1 VTESSDEDTRPL
13 TILLGC
19 DTFAPDVNGAAR
31 FAERLAAGLV
41 ERGHTVHVIA
51 PSRSAFRTGE
61 WDETHAGA
69 RLRMHRLF
77 SLRWYP
83 QEWLRFM
90 MPWTMERNAGRILDR
105 IKPDAVHF
113 QSHFVVG
120 RGLSLAAR
128 SRGIRVIATNHT
140 MPENMIEYTTVP
152 KPLQPL
158 LLRWAWRDAT
168 KILKRADA
176 VTTPTRRAADYLEEA
191 TGISGVHA
199 IGNGVRV
206 SDYTADFEH
215 RGARIVF
222 VGRVTSE
229 KRIDVLLRAVALL
242 PASVDWRLEIV
253 GDGDQRHHLE
263 RLAAQLG
270 IADRVAFAGLVS
282 DEELKTAYTRADVLA
297 MPSTAELQ
305 SIVTMEAM
313 SSGLPVVA
321 ADAMALPHLVHDGQ
335 NGYLFRPDDPHDLAQ
350 KLERILTLP
359 DEEFRRMKRA
369 SLRLIQAHDI
379 ERTLTTFEC
388 LYRGKP
394 VTDPVTEF
402 DPEAEAPSE
411 DESGSAERHD
421 NPVAEGR

>member
-1 VTESSDEDTRPL
+1 VTDPSDEETKPL

-31 FAERLAAGLV
+31 FAERLAARLV
-41 ERGHTVHVIA
+41 ARGHTVHVIA
-51 PSRSAFRTGE
+51 PSRTAFRTGE
-61 WDETHAGA
+61 WDEMHAGA

-83 QEWLRFM
+83 HEWLRFM
-90 MPWTMERNAGRILDR
+90 MPWTMRRNAGRILDVV
-105 IKPDAVHF
+105 KPDAVHF

-128 SRGIRVIATNHT
+128 ERGIRVIATNHT

-152 KPLQPL
+152 KILQPVL
-158 LLRWAWRDAT
+158 LKWAWKDAADV
-168 KILKRADA
+168 LKRADA

-191 TGISGVHA
+191 TGIAGIHA

-206 SDYTADFEH
+206 DDYTPDFEH
-215 RGARIVF
+215 RGNRIVF

-229 KRIDVLLRAVALL
+229 KRIDVLVRAVALL
-242 PASVDWRLEIV
+242 PKSLDWQLEIV

-270 IADRVAFAGLVS
+270 VAGRVSFPGLVS
-282 DEELKTAYTRADVLA
+282 DAELKKAYTRADILA

-321 ADAMALPHLVHDGQ
+321 ADAMALPHLVHDGE
-335 NGYLFRPDDPHDLAQ
+335 NGYLFRPDDAQDLAD

-359 DEEFRRMKRA
+359 DDEFRRMKRA
-369 SLRLIQAHDI
+369 SLRLIQPHDI
-379 ERTLTTFEC
+379 EWTLSAFEC

-394 VTDPVTEF
+394 VTDPVTEI
-402 DPEAEAPSE
+402 DSD
-411 DESGSAERHD
+411 DENHD
-421 NPVAEGR
+421 DPVAEGR

>member
-1 VTESSDEDTRPL
+1 M
-13 TILLGC
+13 GC

-51 PSRSAFRTGE
+51 PSQTVFRTGH

-69 RLRMHRLF
+69 RLHMHRLF

-83 QEWLRFM
+83 HPWLRYM
-90 MPWTMERNAGRILDR
+90 MPWTIRRNTSRILDQ

-120 RGLSLAAR
+120 RGLSVTAR
-128 SRGIRVIATNHT
+128 SRGIRVVATNHT
-140 MPENMIEYTTVP
+140 MPENMIEHTTLP
-152 KPLQPL
+152 KFMQPAL
-158 LLRWAWRDAT
+158 LKWAWWDAT

-191 TGISGVHA
+191 TGITGVHA

-206 SDYTADFEH
+206 SDYTPDFEH
-215 RGARIVF
+215 RGSRIVF
-222 VGRVTSE
+222 VGRITGE
-229 KRIDVLLRAVALL
+229 KRLEVLVHAVALL
-242 PASVDWRLEIV
+242 PKSLDWSLEIV
-253 GDGDQRHHLE
+253 GDGEQRHHLE

-270 IADRVAFAGLVS
+270 VGERVTLAGLVS
-282 DEELKTAYTRADVLA
+282 DAELKQAYTRADVLA

-321 ADAMALPHLVHDGQ
+321 ADAMALPHLVHDGE
-335 NGYLFRPDDPHDLAQ
+335 NGFLFRPDDAQDLAA
-350 KLERILTLP
+350 KLEKILTLP
-359 DEEFRRMKRA
+359 DEEFTRMKKA

-394 VTDPVTEF
+394 VVDPVTE
-402 DPEAEAPSE
+402 E
-411 DESGSAERHD
+411 
-421 NPVAEGR
+421 VTEGR

>member
-1 VTESSDEDTRPL
+1 VTDSSDAHSQPL

-41 ERGHTVHVIA
+41 GRGHTVHVIA
-51 PSRSAFRTGE
+51 PSRSAFRTGA
-61 WDETHAGA
+61 WDETHEGA
-69 RLRMHRLF
+69 RLHMHRLF

-83 QEWLRFM
+83 HEWLRFM
-90 MPWTMERNAGRILDR
+90 MPWTMRRNAGRILDE

-140 MPENMIEYTTVP
+140 MPENMIEHTTVP

-158 LLRWAWRDAT
+158 LLKWAWRDAAE
-168 KILKRADA
+168 ILRRADA

-206 SDYTADFEH
+206 GDYTPDFEH
-215 RGARIVF
+215 RGNRIVF
-222 VGRVTSE
+222 VGRVTGE
-229 KRIDVLLRAVALL
+229 KRLEVLVRAVALL
-242 PASVDWRLEIV
+242 PKTLDWSLEIV
-253 GDGDQRHHLE
+253 GDGEQRHHLE

-270 IADRVAFAGLVS
+270 VGERVSFAGLVS
-282 DEELKTAYTRADVLA
+282 DADLKKAYTRADVLA

-321 ADAMALPHLVHDGQ
+321 ADAMALPHLVHDGE
-335 NGYLFRPDDPHDLAQ
+335 NGYLFRPDDAQDLAQ

-359 DEEFRRMKRA
+359 DDEFRRMKKA
-369 SLRLIQAHDI
+369 SLRLIQVHDI

-388 LYRGKP
+388 LYRGEPVVDP
-394 VTDPVTEF
+394 VTDLDT
-402 DPEAEAPSE
+402 
-411 DESGSAERHD
+411 DERRDDS
-421 NPVAEGR
+421 VAEGR

>member
-1 VTESSDEDTRPL
+1 MTDSSDEHSQPL

-51 PSRSAFRTGE
+51 PSTTAFKTGE
-61 WDETHAGA
+61 WDETHEGA
-69 RLRMHRLF
+69 RLHMHRLF

-83 QEWLRFM
+83 HPWLRYM
-90 MPWTMERNAGRILDR
+90 MPWTIRRNTSRILDQV
-105 IKPDAVHF
+105 KPDAVHF

-120 RGLSLAAR
+120 RGLAETAR
-128 SRGIRVIATNHT
+128 ARGIRVVATNHT
-140 MPENMIEYTTVP
+140 MPENMIEHTTLP
-152 KPLQPL
+152 KPLQPIL
-158 LLRWAWRDAT
+158 LKWAWRDAV

-191 TGISGVHA
+191 TGIAGIHA

-206 SDYTADFEH
+206 ADYTPDFEH
-215 RGARIVF
+215 RGNRIVF
-222 VGRVTSE
+222 VGRITGE
-229 KRIDVLLRAVALL
+229 KRLEVLVRAVALL
-242 PASVDWRLEIV
+242 PKSLDWTLEIV
-253 GDGDQRHHLE
+253 GDGEQLHHLE

-270 IADRVAFAGLVS
+270 VGQRVEFAGLVS
-282 DEELKTAYTRADVLA
+282 DADLKKAYTRADVLA

-321 ADAMALPHLVHDGQ
+321 ADAMALPHLVHDGE
-335 NGYLFRPDDPHDLAQ
+335 NGYLFRPDDARDLAR

-359 DEEFRRMKRA
+359 DEEFRRMKKA
-369 SLRLIQAHDI
+369 SLRLIQVHDI
-379 ERTLTTFEC
+379 ERTLSTFEC
-388 LYRGKP
+388 LYRGNP
-394 VTDPVTEF
+394 VVDPVTELDSDDENHG
-402 DPEAEAPSE
+402 DP
-411 DESGSAERHD
+411 
-421 NPVAEGR
+421 VTEGR

>member
-1 VTESSDEDTRPL
+1 VTDSSDERLQPL

-51 PSRSAFRTGE
+51 PATSVFRTGE
-61 WDETHAGA
+61 WEETHEGA
-69 RLRMHRLF
+69 RLKMHRLF

-90 MPWTMERNAGRILDR
+90 MPWTMRRNAGRILDE

-140 MPENMIEYTTVP
+140 MPENMVEHTTVP
-152 KPLQPL
+152 KPLQPV

-168 KILKRADA
+168 QILKRADA

-191 TGISGVHA
+191 TGITGVHA

-206 SDYTADFEH
+206 SDYTPDFEH
-215 RGARIVF
+215 RGNCIVF
-222 VGRVTSE
+222 VGRVASE
-229 KRIDVLLRAVALL
+229 KRLEVLVRAVALL
-242 PASVDWRLEIV
+242 PKGLDWSLEIV
-253 GDGDQRHHLE
+253 GDGEQRHQLE
-263 RLAAQLG
+263 RLAAQLQVD
-270 IADRVAFAGLVS
+270 DRVRFAGAVS
-282 DEELKTAYTRADVLA
+282 DAELKDAYTRSDVLA

-305 SIVTMEAM
+305 SLVTMEAM

-321 ADAMALPHLVHDGQ
+321 ADAMALPHLVHDGE
-335 NGYLFRPDDPHDLAQ
+335 NGYLFRPDDPHDLAR

-359 DEEFRRMKRA
+359 DEEFRRMKKA
-369 SLRLIQAHDI
+369 SLRLIRAHDI

-394 VTDPVTEF
+394 VVDPVT
-402 DPEAEAPSE
+402 DLDAD
-411 DESGSAERHD
+411 DESHGD
-421 NPVAEGR
+421 TVTEGR

>member
-1 VTESSDEDTRPL
+1 VTDSSDAHTKPL

-19 DTFAPDVNGAAR
+19 DTFAPDVNGAAK

-51 PSRSAFRTGE
+51 PSRTVFKTGE
-61 WDETHAGA
+61 WDELHAGA

-83 QEWLRFM
+83 HDWLRYM
-90 MPWTMERNAGRILDR
+90 MPWTIRRNVARILDDVQ
-105 IKPDAVHF
+105 PDAVHF

-120 RGLSLAAR
+120 RGLSQEAR
-128 SRGIRVIATNHT
+128 ARGIRLVATNHT
-140 MPENMIEYTTVP
+140 MPENMIEHTTLP
-152 KPLQPL
+152 KFLQPL
-158 LLRWAWRDAT
+158 LVKWAWWDAG

-176 VTTPTRRAADYLEEA
+176 VTTPTRRAAEYLEEA
-191 TGISGVHA
+191 IDIHGVHA

-206 SDYTADFEH
+206 SDYTPRMEP
-215 RGARIVF
+215 RSSNRIVF
-222 VGRVTSE
+222 VGRVTGE

-242 PASVDWRLEIV
+242 PESVDWELEIV

-263 RLAAQLG
+263 RLAGQLG
-270 IADRVAFAGLVS
+270 IAEKVTFAGLVS
-282 DEELKTAYTRADVLA
+282 DEALKQAYTRADVLA

-321 ADAMALPHLVHDGQ
+321 ADAMALPHLVHDGE
-335 NGYLFRPDDPHDLAQ
+335 NGYLFRPDDPQDLAA

-359 DEEFRRMKRA
+359 EDDFRRMKRA

-379 ERTLTTFEC
+379 EWTLTTFEC

-394 VTDPVTEF
+394 VVDPVTEF
-402 DPEAEAPSE
+402 DSE
-411 DESGSAERHD
+411 DETHD
-421 NPVAEGR
+421 DTVTEGR

>member
-1 VTESSDEDTRPL
+1 MRKSDVPEPSDTPARPL

-51 PSRSAFRTGE
+51 PSRTIFKTGE
-61 WDETHAGA
+61 WDELHEGV

-83 QEWLRFM
+83 HPWLRYM
-90 MPWTMERNAGRILDR
+90 MPWTIRRNTARILDEV
-105 IKPDAVHF
+105 KPDAVHF

-120 RGLSLAAR
+120 RGLSVTAPE
-128 SRGIRVIATNHT
+128 RGIRVIATNHT
-140 MPENMIEYTTVP
+140 MPQNMIEHTQVP
-152 KPLQPL
+152 RFLQPL
-158 LLRWAWRDAT
+158 LVKWAWWDEG

-176 VTTPTRRAADYLEEA
+176 VTTPTRRAADYLEDA
-191 TGISGVHA
+191 TGIRGVHA

-206 SDYTADFEH
+206 DDYTPRWDG
-215 RGARIVF
+215 RGNRIVF
-222 VGRVTSE
+222 VGRLTNE
-229 KRIDVLLRAVALL
+229 KRLEVLFRAVAQL
-242 PASVDWRLEIV
+242 PASLDWQLEIV
-253 GDGDQRHHLE
+253 GDGEQRHHLD
-263 RLAAQLG
+263 RLAQQLG
-270 IADRVAFAGLVS
+270 IAERVVFPGLVS
-282 DEELKTAYTRADVLA
+282 DEELKAAYTRADVLA

-321 ADAMALPHLVHDGQ
+321 ADAMALPHLVHDGE
-335 NGYLFRPDDPHDLAQ
+335 NGYLFRPDDIEDLAA
-350 KLERILTLP
+350 KLERLLTLP
-359 DEEFRRMKRA
+359 DAEFTGMKRA

-388 LYRGKP
+388 LYRGEP
-394 VTDPVTEF
+394 VVDPVTEY
-402 DPEAEAPSE
+402 DSDEE
-411 DESGSAERHD
+411 DSGH
-421 NPVAEGR
+421 VAEGR

>member
-1 VTESSDEDTRPL
+1 MTDSSDEPLQPL

-19 DTFAPDVNGAAR
+19 DTFSPDVNGAAR

-51 PSRSAFRTGE
+51 PSTTVFKTGE
-61 WDETHAGA
+61 WDEMHEGA
-69 RLRMHRLF
+69 RLHMHRLF

-83 QEWLRFM
+83 HPWLRYM
-90 MPWTMERNAGRILDR
+90 MPWTIRRNTARILDR
-105 IKPDAVHF
+105 VKPDAVHF

-120 RGLSLAAR
+120 RGLTDTAR
-128 SRGIRVIATNHT
+128 ARGIRVVATNHT
-140 MPENMIEYTTVP
+140 MPENMIEHTTLP
-152 KPLQPL
+152 KPLQPVL
-158 LLRWAWRDAT
+158 LKWAWWDA
-168 KILKRADA
+168 KRILKRADA

-191 TGISGVHA
+191 TGITGVHA

-206 SDYTADFEH
+206 SDYTPDFEH
-215 RGARIVF
+215 RGNRIVF

-229 KRIDVLLRAVALL
+229 KRLEVLVRAVALL
-242 PASVDWRLEIV
+242 PTDLEWSLEIV
-253 GDGDQRHHLE
+253 GDGEQRHHLE

-270 IADRVAFAGLVS
+270 VSERVSFAGLVS
-282 DEELKTAYTRADVLA
+282 DADLKKAYTRADVLA

-321 ADAMALPHLVHDGQ
+321 ADAMALPHLVHDGE
-335 NGYLFRPDDPHDLAQ
+335 NGFLFRPDDAQDLAA
-350 KLERILTLP
+350 KLAKILTLP
-359 DEEFRRMKRA
+359 DEEFRRMKKA
-369 SLRLIQAHDI
+369 SLRLIQVHDI

-394 VTDPVTEF
+394 VVDPVTEL
-402 DPEAEAPSE
+402 DPE
-411 DESGSAERHD
+411 D
-421 NPVAEGR
+421 PVTEGR